1 MSVPAMEWRQR
12 NFLVADFEFTTFN
25 GAYGRPRAFFP
36 EIIEAGAVLLKPPG
50 YEFTEPYQVFV
61 RPQYFPKLTE
71 ECRNITLIKQQDVDG
86 GISFEAMLAALGQYY
101 QPGVTFF
108 AAWGNA
114 DRDVIQN
121 ACLRYKL
128 LCPFCWD
135 DYIDLAEEYKSFYEL
150 ERRHSL
156 KHALEE
162 REIVQ
167 KGLSHLALDD
177 ALNAAQVMLRMIEE
191 GWTPGRNTSAVNL

>member
-1 MSVPAMEWRQR
+1 MSVTPLDWRQR
-12 NFLVADFEFTTFN
+12 NFLVADFEFTTFK
-25 GAYGRPRAFFP
+25 GTYGRPRAFFP
-36 EIIEAGAVLLKPPG
+36 EIIEAGSVLLEPPA
-50 YEFTEPYQVFV
+50 YEFLMPYQTFV
-61 RPQYFPKLTE
+61 KPRYFPKLTE
-71 ECRNITLIKQQDVDG
+71 ECKNITLIKQTDVDA
-86 GISFEAMLAALGQYY
+86 GITFEAMLEELSHYY
-101 QPGVTFF
+101 QPGSTFF

-128 LCPFCWD
+128 PCPFNWS
-135 DYIDLAEEYKSFYEL
+135 DYIDLAEEYKAFYSL

-162 REIVQ
+162 RQIEQ

-177 ALNAAQVMLRMIEE
+177 ALNAAQVMMRMIAD
-191 GWTPGRNTSAVNL
+191 GWVPGRSVTAVNM